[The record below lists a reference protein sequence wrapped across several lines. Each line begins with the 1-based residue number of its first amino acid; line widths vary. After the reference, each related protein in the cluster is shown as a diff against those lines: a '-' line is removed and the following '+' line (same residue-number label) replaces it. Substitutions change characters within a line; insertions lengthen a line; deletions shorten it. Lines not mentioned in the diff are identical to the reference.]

1 MEIKHMLLGFG
12 KSVLKY
18 KIKLFKLERR
28 LGKKDENSFTC
39 CLVKLVTLLQLI

>member
-1 MEIKHMLLGFG
+1 MLLGLG

-28 LGKKDENSFTC
+28 LGKKMRII
-39 CLVKLVTLLQLI
+39 LLAVL